1 MKLCCYTEEVVLL
14 SCIIDYLIKLITKSG
29 LNYYDIL
36 ITIVYNRDL
45 LRLAPLIIFNLNHHL
60 IGYIGP
66 ALVADLAF
74 NYCTF
79 K

>member
-1 MKLCCYTEEVVLL
+1 MLERTKILLLAAVLA
-14 SCIIDYLIKLITKSG
+14 SAAISFFAGSINPY
-29 LNYYDIL
+29 YYDIL

-66 ALVADLAF
+66 ALVANLAF
-74 NYCTF
+74 NYYTF